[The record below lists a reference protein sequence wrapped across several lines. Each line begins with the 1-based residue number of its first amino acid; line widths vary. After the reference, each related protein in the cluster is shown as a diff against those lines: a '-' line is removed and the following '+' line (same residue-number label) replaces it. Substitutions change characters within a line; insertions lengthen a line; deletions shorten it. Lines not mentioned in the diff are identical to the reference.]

1 MLSSP
6 ESKAIVM
13 FWKCRMGG
21 AAAVVTFVVV
31 TALCFSNS
39 ASAQLLPLSIAAQP
53 AIHSAAS
60 IPSADRCPLL
70 TPELCDGLP
79 GDPGSAW
86 PKSPTPQASAKSWTA
101 GGIVS
106 RLAHD
111 QASIYVAPFQRANL
125 KWDAVFLVGTAA
137 LIASDRHTIGIVSQD
152 DINISRDISNVGLYG
167 SEAAAGAI
175 FITGLVTDNA
185 HAKETGFLTAEALIN
200 AFPVYA
206 GVQLIAG
213 RERPNQGLGHG
224 RFFQDHATS
233 TSFPSGHAMFTWTIA
248 SVIAHEYPR
257 TWVKVLVYS
266 TAAAVSVSRYTG
278 REHFVSDVAVGSFF
292 GYFIGRHIFNS
303 HCSSDYDNNCH
314 R

>member
-1 MLSSP
+1 
-6 ESKAIVM
+6 
-13 FWKCRMGG
+13 MGG
-21 AAAVVTFVVV
+21 AAAVVTFSVV
-31 TALCFSNS
+31 AILSFSSS
-39 ASAQLLPLSIAAQP
+39 ASAQLLPVPTAAQP
-53 AIHSAAS
+53 AIHSAAVLR
-60 IPSADRCPLL
+60 SADHCLLL
-70 TPELCDGLP
+70 TPEMCDGLP
-79 GDPGSAW
+79 ADRGNAW
-86 PKSPTPQASAKSWTA
+86 PEAPAPNRSARSWTV
-101 GGIVS
+101 GRVVS

-111 QASIYVAPFQRANL
+111 QASIYAAPFQRANF

-137 LIASDRHTIGIVSQD
+137 LIATDRHTIGIVSQD

-185 HAKETGFLTAEALIN
+185 HAKETGYLTAEALIN

-213 RERPNQGLGHG
+213 RERPNQGVGHG

-248 SVIAHEYPR
+248 AVIAHEYPR

-266 TAAAVSVSRYTG
+266 TAAAVSVARYTG